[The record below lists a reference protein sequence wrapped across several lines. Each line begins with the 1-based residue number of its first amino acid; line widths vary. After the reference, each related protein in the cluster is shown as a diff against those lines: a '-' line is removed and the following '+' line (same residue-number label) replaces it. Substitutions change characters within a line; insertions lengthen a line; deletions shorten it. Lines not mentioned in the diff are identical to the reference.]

1 MTLKSSTRDERPLKI
16 REKTNK
22 QMRGESE
29 SPASKSVSVGN
40 EQRALRP
47 KRVPGMRC
55 MTMIFPWVFLDK
67 ER

>member
-29 SPASKSVSVGN
+29 SPASKSVQLATSKEHSG
-40 EQRALRP
+40 QRGSLVCDA
-47 KRVPGMRC
+47 
-55 MTMIFPWVFLDK
+55 
-67 ER
+67 